1 MTIQI
6 NRNRNESSCILMYMI
21 IEECDHI
28 RCKDNNDNINI
39 ENDIDKIIVT
49 TVILGIVI
57 IIEVKDTISTIEI
70 TRIMMMII
78 IMLAINI
85 ALTTYKSHDH

>member
-1 MTIQI
+1 
-6 NRNRNESSCILMYMI
+6 MYKS

-49 TVILGIVI
+49 TVILVI
-57 IIEVKDTISTIEI
+57 EFIIAVKDTISTIEI
-70 TRIMMMII
+70 TRIMVMII